1 MSWSRSPDRMEKR
14 IRFGC
19 GSLTGCL
26 LLGASLMFF
35 VRTPEMPLWY
45 WIVVP
50 TGAVLAGLLAVR
62 YGDKF
67 YERLA
72 SLINQIMG

>member
-1 MSWSRSPDRMEKR
+1 MEKR

-26 LLGASLMFF
+26 VLGVSLLFLI
-35 VRTPEMPLWY
+35 RTPEMPWWY
-45 WIVVP
+45 LVAVP

-67 YERLA
+67 YEGLVA
-72 SLINQIMG
+72 LLSWIAGIIN